1 MDLEN
6 CLDELNDAAG
16 DRDISLRPTSGHQDL
31 TSLGDSDWSE
41 QQEGGADEYISQG
54 LDFGH
59 TGKILHR
66 WAQPQS
72 SNTFSF
78 FFEREQKQSPTIVL
92 VKK

>member
-6 CLDELNDAAG
+6 CLDELNEAAG
-16 DRDISLRPTSGHQDL
+16 DRDVSLRPTSGHQDL
-31 TSLGDSDWSE
+31 TRLGDSDWSE

-66 WAQPQS
+66 WP
-72 SNTFSF
+72 NLKSF
-78 FFEREQKQSPTIVL
+78 NFFILFIGHKKQQKL
-92 VKK
+92 

>member
-16 DRDISLRPTSGHQDL
+16 DRDVSLRPTSGHQDL
-31 TSLGDSDWSE
+31 TCLGDSDWSE
-41 QQEGGADEYISQG
+41 QQEGGADEYVFQG

-66 WAQPQS
+66 WAHLEY
-72 SNTFSF
+72 FIFIIF
-78 FFEREQKQSPTIVL
+78 FIRSKKQ
-92 VKK
+92 